1 MALQQRLAAI
11 DAAGADAGRD
21 ILLEALVEGVA
32 LAPVEGEHRAV
43 LLHTAERRVGHARR
57 DAGGLRFRAHAGHKA
72 VEVAA
77 AARGLRR
84 SAGQTGD
91 DGDGQ
96 GIFRHSDES
105 YREWAG
111 K

>member
-11 DAAGADAGRD
+11 DAAGAGAGRD

-43 LLHTAERRVGHARR
+43 LGDAAERRAGHARR
-57 DAGGLRFRAHAGHKA
+57 DAGGLSFGGHADDKTA
-72 VEVAA
+72 EVTA

-84 SAGQTGD
+84 ATGKTNDEGGGQASSER
-91 DGDGQ
+91 Q
-96 GIFRHSDES
+96 GVSQ
-105 YREWAG
+105 
-111 K
+111 